1 MKTGPS
7 FPIPTTALL
16 VPSPGSPFTLS
27 PVLIQNLRP
36 NELLVEIKYSGLC
49 HTDFLLR
56 LGALPNVTYPSIPG
70 HEGAGTILAIG
81 PAVQN
86 RSLATGDNVLL
97 SFTSCNQCHHCGE
110 KAPSTKCKLMPPLN
124 LSCARH
130 DGTTAYKTEDGA
142 TSVSGHFF
150 GQSSFAQIAVV
161 NELSVVPI
169 KDMTEDEMA
178 VWAPMGCGY
187 QTGAGTVMEVLKPKR
202 GDVVVIFG
210 MGGVGFAALMAAA
223 LMLEVGTVIA
233 VDLVE
238 EKLRMAKEMG
248 ARWVIN
254 GRETPDVVGEIMKIT
269 GGKGV
274 DFAVDT
280 TGVGK
285 VVQDMVQCL
294 GQGGTA
300 ASVGA
305 PPPGVKVEVDAGVFF
320 AMSKRWV
327 GVVEGEVW
335 PVEFIP
341 RLIQAYKEGKFPVDK
356 ISKVYPVGDIEKAIA
371 DTESG
376 KVRAV
381 EADDVVLDTK
391 LTCR

>member
-1 MKTGPS
+1 MKIGPT
-7 FPIPTTALL
+7 FPIETTALL
-16 VPSPGSPFTLS
+16 VPSPGSPFTIS

-56 LGALPNVTYPSIPG
+56 DGALPKVTYPSIPG
-70 HEGAGTILAIG
+70 HEGTGTILAIG
-81 PAVQN
+81 PAVKN
-86 RSLATGDNVLL
+86 RSLSIGDDVLL
-97 SFTSCNQCHHCGE
+97 SFTSCNECHHCLE
-110 KAPSTKCKLMPPLN
+110 QSPSTKCKLMPPLN
-124 LSCARH
+124 LSCVRD
-130 DGTTAYKTEDGA
+130 DGTTAYQMQDG
-142 TSVSGHFF
+142 TPVSGHFF
-150 GQSSFAQIAVV
+150 GQSSFAKIAVV
-161 NELSVVPI
+161 SELSVVPI
-169 KDMTEDEMA
+169 KGMSEEEMGI
-178 VWAPMGCGY
+178 WAPMGCGY
-187 QTGAGTVMEVLKPKR
+187 QTGAGTILDVLKPRKE
-202 GDVVVIFG
+202 DVVVIFG

-223 LMLEVGTVIA
+223 LILEVETVIA
-233 VDLVE
+233 VDLVQ
-238 EKLRMAKEMG
+238 EKLDLAKEMG

-254 GRETPDVVGEIMKIT
+254 GKETLDVVGEMMKIT
-269 GGKGV
+269 EGKGA

-305 PPPGVKVEVDAGVFF
+305 PAPGVKIEVDVGMFF
-320 AMSKRWV
+320 ALSKKWI

-356 ISKVYPVGDIEKAIA
+356 ISKVYPVEDIERAIA

-376 KVRAV
+376 KIIKAV
-381 EADDVVLDTK
+381 LKFQCQLQSPPHGT
-391 LTCR
+391 